1 MELKNLQIYSGAGND
16 FVMVNNLDGS
26 VPFDKQTA
34 VTLQLCNEN
43 YKKVDGVIFVDKSSL
58 PDAHVK
64 MNYYNR
70 DGSFGAMCGNGAR
83 CTFMYV
89 YKNGIITQK
98 NLTIE
103 AVNNLYPSVI
113 TSDDTVKVFFPL
125 PRQVSTGIPIKIELG
140 SGLKD
145 LEVSY
150 VNVGSDHAVVLIDDR
165 VNKDTLGV
173 STLDDLNIDYTGKIL
188 RYHNKFHPQGV
199 NANFVTILSD
209 NEIRVRTYE
218 RGVERETLAC
228 GTGIVSSAI
237 IACIRQKVFPPV
249 RVLSEGNEWL
259 TVDFKIEN
267 DEIIALSLEGSA
279 RRIG

>member
-1 MELKNLQIYSGAGND
+1 M
-16 FVMVNNLDGS
+16 
-26 VPFDKQTA
+26 
-34 VTLQLCNEN
+34 
-43 YKKVDGVIFVDKSSL
+43 
-58 PDAHVK
+58 
-64 MNYYNR
+64 
-70 DGSFGAMCGNGAR
+70 
-83 CTFMYV
+83 
-89 YKNGIITQK
+89 
-98 NLTIE
+98 
-103 AVNNLYPSVI
+103 
-113 TSDDTVKVFFPL
+113 
-125 PRQVSTGIPIKIELG
+125 
-140 SGLKD
+140 
-145 LEVSY
+145 
-150 VNVGSDHAVVLIDDR
+150 NVGSDHAVVLIDDR

-188 RYHNKFHPQGV
+188 RYHDKFHPQGV